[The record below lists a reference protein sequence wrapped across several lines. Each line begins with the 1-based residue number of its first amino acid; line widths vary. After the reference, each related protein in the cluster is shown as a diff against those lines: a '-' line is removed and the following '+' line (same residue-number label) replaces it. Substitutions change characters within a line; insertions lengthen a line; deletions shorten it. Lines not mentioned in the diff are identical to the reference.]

1 MVGYTESL
9 TDPSYEGQILVLTYP
24 LIGNY
29 GVPARPENFLD
40 ALPLEFESSRIH
52 IAGLVIGY
60 YTEDF
65 SHFLA
70 KSSLGEWLKE
80 ITKWESTYP
89 YSMPTPYDLP
99 ERGKSHHWYHV
110 DQYLLSSHS

>member
-1 MVGYTESL
+1 MLSTHHTFVGNSHLQHMLESL
-9 TDPSYEGQILVLTYP
+9 KEYQVLSDEF
-24 LIGNY
+24 L
-29 GVPARPENFLD
+29 ALD
-40 ALPLEFESSRIH
+40 ASLRIEMPSE
-52 IAGLVIGY
+52 V
-60 YTEDF
+60 
-65 SHFLA
+65 
-70 KSSLGEWLKE
+70 GEWLKE